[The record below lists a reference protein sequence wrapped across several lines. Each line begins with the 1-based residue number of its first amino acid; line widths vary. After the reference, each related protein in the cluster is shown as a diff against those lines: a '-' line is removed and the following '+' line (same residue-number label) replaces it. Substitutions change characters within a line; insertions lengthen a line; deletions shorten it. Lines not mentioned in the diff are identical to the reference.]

1 MKLEKLSE
9 AMRVAR
15 NHWDLDT
22 IDLLLLARIAEQ
34 MKAKEQVTIMQLV
47 DGSDAASP
55 ATNHARVKSLCKRGY
70 LKKVES
76 ETSLRYKVL
85 EKGDR
90 FDKFLADLAKV

>member
-9 AMRVAR
+9 AMRLAR
-15 NHWDLDT
+15 DHWDLDA

-34 MKAKEQVTIMQLV
+34 IKAKESVTIMQLV
-47 DGSDAASP
+47 DSSDAASP
-55 ATNHARVKSLCKRGY
+55 ATNHARIKSLCKRNY

-76 ETSLRYKVL
+76 QESLRYKVL

-90 FDKFLADLAKV
+90 FDKFLVDLGSI